1 MACASK
7 FVVTRE
13 METSSSIQTAVG
25 IKLTHEWQYYKKGE
39 TRDDPI
45 DANEMPNI
53 TDRTYK
59 WKEDRDRDILAR
71 VCSSQPHRCKNKN
84 QLASICCPVM
94 GRRLRLRLF
103 SVRLLVTQV
112 SSGPS

>member
-1 MACASK
+1 
-7 FVVTRE
+7 

-53 TDRTYK
+53 PDRSYK
-59 WKEDRDRDILAR
+59 WKEDRDSDFLAR
-71 VCSSQPHRCKNKN
+71 VCRIGIVRSEKMHIVLSYIAARTNINLHRFAA
-84 QLASICCPVM
+84 L
-94 GRRLRLRLF
+94 
-103 SVRLLVTQV
+103 
-112 SSGPS
+112 